1 MSDLDVSRAHLLALC
16 ATEATKRAAIV
27 AIFATL
33 APAIVEWSDA
43 AAACG
48 PAKAVYDSLGG
59 SHLQPFAP
67 LAETLRAAQRE
78 PGKYGDLVVRVWGMS
93 ARFVELCKGY
103 QEDVIARTQHGV

>member
-1 MSDLDVSRAHLLALC
+1 MSDLDLARAHLLSLHSA
-16 ATEATKRAAIV
+16 EATKRAAIV
-27 AIFATL
+27 TIFNSL

-67 LAETLRAAQRE
+67 LAETLRAADQTYRATLAD
-78 PGKYGDLVVRVWGMS
+78 PVS
-93 ARFVELCKGY
+93 AIRTEIAVTLPKGT
-103 QEDVIARTQHGV
+103 RL